1 MRLWTYRRP
10 FNYDNDNYEI
20 RYSFSMTTYTSR
32 LFKEGQLVDELTGNF
47 TDELKVL
54 THTIPCGGQNNT
66 LKVSVGYIN
75 WVTVGIEVYHNDER
89 IYAAQD

>member
-20 RYSFSMTTYTSR
+20 RYSFSFTTYTSR
-32 LFKEGQLVDELTGNF
+32 LYKNGQLIDELTGNF
-47 TDELKVL
+47 IDELKVL
-54 THTIPCGGQNNT
+54 THTVHSDDDGNT

-75 WVTVGIEVYHNDER
+75 W
-89 IYAAQD
+89 